1 MKLNIATPDDSR
13 TFHTTEITCETAK
26 ETFYKDRTQ
35 NISFDRSK
43 KDPIQAGIEQFWK
56 AILSSKSI
64 YRFEDFRGEFSHLV
78 MIGSCP
84 VFLSRNGIR
93 YEING
98 KTHSL
103 STICSA
109 LARLTFKSCFE
120 KNPEKLMIALNNT
133 LSLPENVKYCLENR
147 APYHWYDLNTSTK
160 PIEVRLNCQQISEK
174 EIAIEISDGIW
185 GTMSIRDLDTYCN
198 FFLHGREKGKWKRCP
213 PSKLFTLTM
222 GRTPSLSESEL
233 MVAFLKQNRTSHIV
247 EERAIELVNEILEQ
261 YPERIKATFDKDTN
275 ELEALYVRGK
285 GYDWKI
291 ENTKFKSEIQMVST
305 YVWQP
310 DSNETQELAWRGPI
324 CIDNMA
330 KGSSLGDQFV
340 ARALALLNDTF
351 TIKIVNTIRRYIKTN
366 ENENR
371 IDFDEL

>member
-1 MKLNIATPDDSR
+1 MQLRIPKPDDSNDFYV
-13 TFHTTEITCETAK
+13 TTITSTTTEVFSRHAS
-26 ETFYKDRTQ
+26 
-35 NISFDRSK
+35 ISLDRSK
-43 KDPIQAGIEQFWK
+43 KDPIQAGIESFWRVT
-56 AILSSKSI
+56 LSGKYSVGFS
-64 YRFEDFRGEFSHLV
+64 GQFSHLV

-84 VFLSRNGIR
+84 VFLARSGIR

-98 KTHSL
+98 KVHSL

-109 LARLTFKSCFE
+109 LARLTYKSCFE
-120 KNPEKLMIALNNT
+120 INPETLMISLNNT
-133 LSLPENVKYCLENR
+133 LSLPESVKYCLENR
-147 APYHWYDLNTSTK
+147 APYFWYDLNKSTE
-160 PIEVRLNCQQISEK
+160 PIKVRLNCQQISDK
-174 EIAIEISDGIW
+174 EIAIEVSDGVW
-185 GTMSIRDLDTYCN
+185 GTMTIKELDTYCN
-198 FFLHGREKGKWKRCP
+198 FFLHNKQKGKWKNCP
-213 PSKLFTLTM
+213 PSKLYFLTVGKM
-222 GRTPSLSESEL
+222 PSNSEKEV
-233 MVAFLKQNRTSHIV
+233 MIAFLQQNRTSHIV
-247 EERAIELVNEILEQ
+247 EQRALELVQEILEQ
-261 YPERIKATFDKDTN
+261 YPERIKAAFDKN
-275 ELEALYVRGK
+275 GELETLFVRGK

-310 DSNETQELAWRGPI
+310 ETKEDNNCLWRGPI

-351 TIKIVNTIRRYIKTN
+351 TIKIVNTIRRYIKAN